1 MTSKTKAH
9 REKLHVT
16 ANSVYEEGAADGCRI
31 TCAYQQE
38 LWSRHGTSDAQV
50 SSDDEGDRAL
60 AEADR
65 RLDASTEAEA
75 GASAASLSAGDFVG
89 ILQDAVSARKHLVL
103 LSAMSELDKH
113 EIAQR
118 LGKFSPQNQ
127 EAWISKLSEAEQQ
140 RQRARRETLN
150 PWVIGAP
157 VVVDVWVLPWCDRAD
172 MMLQCQLA
180 YMLSRDD
187 FWTKHSYLRVCGVV
201 GAFGQLGADD
211 STDGVTVGQRR
222 SELYAEVWRTMRIPA
237 TIEVFDAE
245 SVAPEAWSR
254 CREDYQAERQHGSI
268 GAPGEVDRSRTR
280 LCSVI
285 NSVIRDRESHPSPRL
300 SSACLLM
307 RKGVSRRE
315 CEYGS
320 VDLLMPV
327 AAGAIGA

>member
-1 MTSKTKAH
+1 MVGRYRTT
-9 REKLHVT
+9 
-16 ANSVYEEGAADGCRI
+16 ADGERVLSA
-31 TCAYQQE
+31 TPCAK
-38 LWSRHGTSDAQV
+38 
-50 SSDDEGDRAL
+50 
-60 AEADR
+60 
-65 RLDASTEAEA
+65 DASGEITEV
-75 GASAASLSAGDFVG
+75 DYVG

-285 NSVIRDRESHPSPRL
+285 NSVIRDRESTPRL
-300 SSACLLM
+300 ACCLPRLLM
-307 RKGVSRRE
+307 RKCVLRRE
-315 CEYGS
+315 CQYGS